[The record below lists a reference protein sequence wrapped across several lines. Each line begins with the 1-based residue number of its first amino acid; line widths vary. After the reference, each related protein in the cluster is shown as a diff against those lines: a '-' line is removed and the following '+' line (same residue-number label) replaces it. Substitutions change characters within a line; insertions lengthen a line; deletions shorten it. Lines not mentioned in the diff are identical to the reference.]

1 MEVSRIASISTT
13 ASVNSYPRS
22 PKALKAH
29 QNNLTQTDPISFS
42 GNSAPPALVLSAAT
56 FPPKS
61 AELFLDRYF
70 QIRIQT
76 QKRTNTRC
84 PKPQVQRQQCQN
96 VPTKSC
102 DVVGHEQCNNVPKQH
117 CFNNPEEKC
126 TSVPR
131 QSCKSVPREQCRKV
145 SCSQLWLPSLNPH
158 SIFYLASSFSNLTTS
173 TSFRSLVNSARLHS
187 PPTASRTTKTKIH
200 DVSDPSIYT
209 ATPSTSSIP
218 QRLNKE
224 KTKTATQLVG
234 HGVQTVLACSVN
246 ISQTIYCL
254 FIMQL

>member
-29 QNNLTQTDPISFS
+29 QNNLTQTDPTSFS
-42 GNSAPPALVLSAAT
+42 GNSAPPALVQSAAT

-158 SIFYLASSFSNLTTS
+158 SIFYLASSFSNL
-173 TSFRSLVNSARLHS
+173 N
-187 PPTASRTTKTKIH
+187 KI
-200 DVSDPSIYT
+200 
-209 ATPSTSSIP
+209 
-218 QRLNKE
+218 
-224 KTKTATQLVG
+224 
-234 HGVQTVLACSVN
+234 
-246 ISQTIYCL
+246 
-254 FIMQL
+254 